1 MSKPIILTKGQTIS
15 LIKQDGKNLNQ
26 CYVGLGWDI
35 HESMNADL
43 DAFAIEVDDE
53 GRKIDLVYF
62 GQLSSHDKAINHSG
76 DNLTGAG
83 EGDDEVINFDLNKV
97 NSKTRKIIIAVNIYR
112 ANLSFSEIENAFIRL
127 VDRNTNTEFSRY
139 NLSTIKGNNYT
150 MYMADL
156 IRDDNGIWNFR
167 AMGNPTSDKSIGEF
181 TKRITYNQEDTNESN
196 SGNRS
201 GFFKKLFK

>member
-1 MSKPIILTKGQTIS
+1 MSNPIILTKGQTIS
-15 LIKQDGKNLNQ
+15 LVKPDGKNLNQ

-35 HESMNADL
+35 HAGESADL
-43 DAFAIEVDDE
+43 DAFAIELDDE

-83 EGDDEVINFDLNKV
+83 DGDDEVINFDLNKV
-97 NSKTRKIIIAVNIYR
+97 NPKTRKIIVAVNIYR
-112 ANLSFSEIENAFIRL
+112 ANLSFSEVENAFIRL
-127 VDRNTNTEFSRY
+127 VDRSNNTEFSRY
-139 NLSTIKGNNYT
+139 NLSTINGNNYT

-156 IRDDNGIWNFR
+156 IRDDNGIWSFR

-181 TKRITYNQEDTNESN
+181 TKRITGGQEDANTSTSTNR
-196 SGNRS
+196 G
-201 GFFKKLFK
+201 GFFRNLFR

>member
-1 MSKPIILTKGQTIS
+1 MSNPIILTKGQAIS
-15 LIKQDGKNLNQ
+15 LVKPDGNNLNQ

-35 HESMNADL
+35 HKGANADL

-83 EGDDEVINFDLNKV
+83 EGDDEVINFDLNRV

-127 VDRNTNTEFSRY
+127 VDRSNNVEFSRY

-150 MYMADL
+150 MYMADI
-156 IRDDNGIWNFR
+156 IRDDNGIWSFR

-181 TKRITYNQEDTNESN
+181 TKRITGNQEDANTTNTN
-196 SGNRS
+196 NRG
-201 GFFKKLFK
+201 GFFKNLFK